1 MDNEIEKNY
10 LDKIWWN
17 SVIDLYD
24 RLNVNLMAEIIN
36 RVIRMGNVSSMS
48 KKQLKILAQRNGDE
62 IFEYILK
69 NTALIDAELKEELE
83 KVYTKAINENMK
95 DYKPLYDYRGKEFKL
110 TESQLKILN
119 GALKNANETYRN
131 LTNTIAFKGK
141 QDYVNIVDKYFGQVV
156 TGGTD
161 YISAITNA
169 VKELSN
175 KGITLQDSLGREVQ
189 LDVAVRRNILTGVK
203 QTADS
208 VNDEIAKYLGC
219 DGVEISAT
227 PNCRPSHRKMQGKQF
242 ALNHRTKESKKYPL
256 FSEVKDLLNDYGCQH
271 VKKDIIL
278 GISEPV
284 YTNKELYK
292 INNRKVSYNGQKIPV
307 YEAYQTQR
315 YIERNIRKQKRAV
328 DNLDN
333 AIKNTK
339 DKEVLKVLQN
349 ERDKTKQSLNSYYEK
364 YRDFCNQT
372 KLTRQNERLK
382 V

>member
-1 MDNEIEKNY
+1 MNNNTEKSY

-24 RLNVNLMAEIIN
+24 KLNVDLMNEIIS
-36 RVIRMGNVSSMS
+36 RVIKMGNVSSMS
-48 KKQLKILAQRNGDE
+48 KKQLKILARRNGNE

-110 TESQLKILN
+110 TKSQLKILN
-119 GALKNANETYRN
+119 GALKNANKTYRN

-141 QDYVNIVDKYFGQVV
+141 QDYVNVVDKYFGQVV

-161 YISAITNA
+161 YISAISNA

-203 QTADS
+203 QTADNI
-208 VNDEIAKYLGC
+208 NDDIAKYLGC

-227 PNCRPSHRKMQGKQF
+227 PNCRPSHREIQGKQF
-242 ALNHRTKESKKYPL
+242 ALKHNTPESKKYPL
-256 FSEVKDLLNDYGCQH
+256 FSKVKHLLNDYGCQH

-284 YTNKELYK
+284 YTKKELYK

-315 YIERNIRKQKRAV
+315 YIERNIRRQKRAV

-339 DKEVLKVLQN
+339 DKEVLKVLQS

-364 YRDFCNQT
+364 YRDFCKQT
-372 KLTRQNERLK
+372 HLIRQNERLK